1 MGVETIYTELKVW
14 IEKEYRVIRNETIA
28 LYKMAMKDYNKL
40 VKLFEETKFAELAA
54 YFQKKYNQLLM
65 KLLVVKEKVE
75 ELKEKVKA
83 VLVKYELKMKEM
95 YKKYETE
102 VKQYYKVVSGK
113 IIKVYNECRLFVEKE
128 GKLLIRDVTDIYHKL
143 KAMVE
148 AEYNIV
154 KEIMKKLYK
163 KVETEI
169 TTKYKELLDKW
180 NKSTLRK
187 ELIALQKMT
196 IAETI
201 EAIKK
206 WKTALNS
213 VFSRIDRLVI
223 EELADVKKIV
233 IEVIEEA
240 EKVSKQLS
248 EKLTVEI
255 TNLLKKYNPVMTKIK
270 AALKWLEHEARETA
284 VFVYKY
290 YNLQHKYD
298 QIKDFIMKKAAEI
311 SKEVK
316 VTVEKVKQIVLKVP
330 QILKKFMDKYGEEL
344 MKLVKKIQ
352 IKVNELVAKKKK
364 KKKKRGEKKKK
375 KKKKKKK

>member
-1 MGVETIYTELKVW
+1 MG
-14 IEKEYRVIRNETIA
+14 
-28 LYKMAMKDYNKL
+28 
-40 VKLFEETKFAELAA
+40 
-54 YFQKKYNQLLM
+54 
-65 KLLVVKEKVE
+65 
-75 ELKEKVKA
+75 
-83 VLVKYELKMKEM
+83 
-95 YKKYETE
+95 
-102 VKQYYKVVSGK
+102 
-113 IIKVYNECRLFVEKE
+113 
-128 GKLLIRDVTDIYHKL
+128 
-143 KAMVE
+143 
-148 AEYNIV
+148 
-154 KEIMKKLYK
+154 
-163 KVETEI
+163 
-169 TTKYKELLDKW
+169 
-180 NKSTLRK
+180 
-187 ELIALQKMT
+187 
-196 IAETI
+196 
-201 EAIKK
+201 
-206 WKTALNS
+206 TALNS

-223 EELADVKKIV
+223 EELA
-233 IEVIEEA
+233 EA

-352 IKVNELVAKKKK
+352 IKVNELVAKIKKMIPQISETLK
-364 KKKKRGEKKKK
+364 KYIASVDKCIKKCTKFIEVYGMHAAGVVADKTFRGIHSGLRKAAKLEKDIELV
-375 KKKKKKK
+375 

>member
-1 MGVETIYTELKVW
+1 MG
-14 IEKEYRVIRNETIA
+14 
-28 LYKMAMKDYNKL
+28 
-40 VKLFEETKFAELAA
+40 FEETKFAELAA

-223 EELADVKKIV
+223 E
-233 IEVIEEA
+233 VIEEA

-352 IKVNELVAKKKK
+352 IKVNELV
-364 KKKKRGEKKKK
+364 
-375 KKKKKKK
+375 